1 MAEAAEKFEELI
13 VPEGGIA
20 DFVGTEEEVEA
31 MEAEDAKKEFGEA
44 GIAEFSDVAKRM
56 AGYGRFGDDTL
67 AHVETGELII
77 PRALIEGNEKLRE
90 DIFNNLREQGVEDPQ
105 RYVVGSEANSLN
117 PDTGLPEFFFKK
129 LFKGIS
135 KAFKGVVKVFKKIA
149 PIVLPMVLGPAGLG
163 LSAITAGALGS
174 GIATLMNG
182 GDLGDA
188 LKAGLTG
195 GLMGAA
201 SSFGSGFLKGFQKG
215 GFQGG
220 LSGGIGSLKASV
232 GSMFGGTGA
241 GAAATPD
248 ADLKVAKPGTAASRP
263 VISESMGE
271 LNKGSSILDPKEN
284 YAITRSELLSQ
295 EKLGGVP
302 KFDGVSQPLTTR
314 DVMKLRGDS
323 VSPATRITPKVDI
336 APKVDL
342 APKVGLGEKLSVT
355 GAKSAG
361 TGAGTGA
368 GSQGFLG
375 EARDFLFGEGPSS
388 PMEQAQM
395 RASFRQQGIRQGF
408 SGDNLD
414 TFVAESMSASQ
425 PSFMRRTLPTAALGL
440 GALAAAGGFKT
451 PENETE
457 VDPMFQQT
465 GQDLFQADPSAYL
478 VSPSGGAMPTFA
490 QVATPT
496 TFGFYQTPPSSD
508 SPFDQ
513 PLVVTGMEHGGEV
526 FPRRNGGIMPYEGVP
541 DEDSVRA
548 MLMPGEFV
556 MTTDAVRGAG
566 GGDLNKGINNM
577 YSVMRNL
584 ESRGKAAQ

>member
-1 MAEAAEKFEELI
+1 MAETAEKFEELI

-90 DIFNNLREQGVEDPQ
+90 DIFNNLREQGVEDPE

-149 PIVLPMVLGPAGLG
+149 PIVLPMVLGPLVGPIA
-163 LSAITAGALGS
+163 AGALGS

-201 SSFGSGFLKGFQKG
+201 SSFGGGFLKGFQKG

-220 LSGGIGSLKASV
+220 ISGGIGSLKASV
-232 GSMFGGTGA
+232 GSMFGGA
-241 GAAATPD
+241 RTP
-248 ADLKVAKPGTAASRP
+248 APVEFKQAASSSGSAASTP
-263 VISESMGE
+263 VISESMPE
-271 LNKGSSILDPKEN
+271 LAATAGVDSANITPLTPSIKPENLTSPTSPISTADVAAAATRVPPKPTTPDFNTFASKPPVTSKVPVTSGDGFFSKAQNLFFPDPKTDPSFLRQ
-284 YAITRSELLSQ
+284 Y
-295 EKLGGVP
+295 G
-302 KFDGVSQPLTTR
+302 PLA
-314 DVMKLRGDS
+314 V
-323 VSPATRITPKVDI
+323 A
-336 APKVDL
+336 
-342 APKVGLGEKLSVT
+342 GLGV
-355 GAKSAG
+355 AG
-361 TGAGTGA
+361 
-368 GSQGFLG
+368 
-375 EARDFLFGEGPSS
+375 
-388 PMEQAQM
+388 
-395 RASFRQQGIRQGF
+395 
-408 SGDNLD
+408 
-414 TFVAESMSASQ
+414 
-425 PSFMRRTLPTAALGL
+425 
-440 GALAAAGGFKT
+440 AAGGFERPKFEPELPEGFELTGAQLYEQNPQQYT
-451 PENETE
+451 PRINYGPAPTISDVRTE
-457 VDPMFQQT
+457 SRFGDV
-465 GQDLFQADPSAYL
+465 
-478 VSPSGGAMPTFA
+478 VSTAPQS
-490 QVATPT
+490 
-496 TFGFYQTPPSSD
+496 FYQPY
-508 SPFDQ
+508 PFTRPEGEGSVFDR
-513 PLVVTGMEHGGEV
+513 PMITMAEGGEV
-526 FPRRNGGIMPYEGVP
+526 FPRRNGGIMPNEGTP
-541 DEDSVRA
+541 GEDSVRA

-566 GGDLNKGINNM
+566 NGNLNKGINNM

-584 ESRGKAAQ
+584 ESRGRAS

>member
-90 DIFNNLREQGVEDPQ
+90 DIFNNLREQGVEDPE

-182 GDLGDA
+182 GDFGDA

-232 GSMFGGTGA
+232 GSMFGGARTPAPVEYKGAGTSAGA
-241 GAAATPD
+241 GAGADTAVSATSGASATPATPATPATSGASATPTDVASAATNPTTTVTTT
-248 ADLKVAKPGTAASRP
+248 ADVAS
-263 VISESMGE
+263 
-271 LNKGSSILDPKEN
+271 D
-284 YAITRSELLSQ
+284 AIT
-295 EKLGGVP
+295 
-302 KFDGVSQPLTTR
+302 T
-314 DVMKLRGDS
+314 
-323 VSPATRITPKVDI
+323 
-336 APKVDL
+336 APKPIKPDL
-342 APKVGLGEKLSVT
+342 STFSSNVPVTSKAPVTSGDGFFSKAQNLFFPDPSTDPSFLRKYGPLAVAGLGV
-355 GAKSAG
+355 AG
-361 TGAGTGA
+361 
-368 GSQGFLG
+368 
-375 EARDFLFGEGPSS
+375 
-388 PMEQAQM
+388 
-395 RASFRQQGIRQGF
+395 
-408 SGDNLD
+408 
-414 TFVAESMSASQ
+414 
-425 PSFMRRTLPTAALGL
+425 
-440 GALAAAGGFKT
+440 AAGGFERPKFEPELPEGFELTGAQLYEQNPEQYT
-451 PENETE
+451 PRIDYGPAPNISDVRTE
-457 VDPMFQQT
+457 SRFGDV
-465 GQDLFQADPSAYL
+465 
-478 VSPSGGAMPTFA
+478 VSTAPQS
-490 QVATPT
+490 
-496 TFGFYQTPPSSD
+496 FYQPY
-508 SPFDQ
+508 PFTRPEGEGSVFDR
-513 PLVVTGMEHGGEV
+513 PMITMAEGGEV
-526 FPRRNGGIMPYEGVP
+526 FPRRNGGIMPNEGTP
-541 DEDSVRA
+541 GEDSVRA

-566 GGDLNKGINNM
+566 NGNLNKGINNM

-584 ESRGKAAQ
+584 ESRGRAS

>member
-1 MAEAAEKFEELI
+1 MAEAAQKFEELI

-20 DFVGTEEEVEA
+20 GFVGTEEEVEA

-90 DIFNNLREQGVEDPQ
+90 DIFNNLREQGVEDPE

-149 PIVLPMVLGPAGLG
+149 PIVLPMVLGPLVGPIA
-163 LSAITAGALGS
+163 AGALGS

-201 SSFGSGFLKGFQKG
+201 SSFGGGFLKGFQKG

-220 LSGGIGSLKASV
+220 ISGGIGSLKASV

-241 GAAATPD
+241 GAAAATPE

-263 VISESMGE
+263 VISESMG
-271 LNKGSSILDPKEN
+271 DPKGATPLSMKEK
-284 YAITRSELLSQ
+284 ELL
-295 EKLGGVP
+295 
-302 KFDGVSQPLTTR
+302 DLTTR
-314 DVMKLRGDS
+314 PDFNRPITPKDIMKIRDGA
-323 VSPATRITPKVDI
+323 VSPAPSIKTVGKDI
-336 APKVDL
+336 APKIDLTSKVDV
-342 APKVGLGEKLSVT
+342 APEASL
-355 GAKSAG
+355 AG
-361 TGAGTGA
+361 TPSGTGGAGA
-368 GSQGFLG
+368 VSDSQGFLG
-375 EARDFLFGEGPSS
+375 RTRDFLFGEAPTS
-388 PMEQAQM
+388 PMEQAQA
-395 RASFRQQGIRQGF
+395 RASFRQQGIQQGF
-408 SGDNLD
+408 SGENLD

-425 PSFMRRTLPTAALGL
+425 PGFMRRTLPTAALGL

-451 PENETE
+451 PEYETE

-465 GQDLFQADPSAYL
+465 GQDLFQANPSAYL

-496 TFGFYQTPPSSD
+496 TFGFYQPPPSSD
-508 SPFDQ
+508 SPFDR
-513 PLVVTGMEHGGEV
+513 PSVVTGMEHGGEV

-584 ESRGKAAQ
+584 ESRGRAAQ

>member
-1 MAEAAEKFEELI
+1 MAEAAQKFEELI

-31 MEAEDAKKEFGEA
+31 MEAEDARKEFGEA

-90 DIFNNLREQGVEDPQ
+90 DIFNNLREQGVEDPE

-182 GDLGDA
+182 GDFGDA

-232 GSMFGGTGA
+232 GSMFGGARTPA
-241 GAAATPD
+241 PVEFKQAAARPEATASAVSDTVASTTPATSVASPD
-248 ADLKVAKPGTAASRP
+248 VASAATDLTSTATPQTPSLKPADVANAAITPTPPPKPTQLDLNTFASKTPVTSKVP
-263 VISESMGE
+263 VTSGDGFFSKAQN
-271 LNKGSSILDPKEN
+271 LFFPDPKTDPSFLRQ
-284 YAITRSELLSQ
+284 Y
-295 EKLGGVP
+295 G
-302 KFDGVSQPLTTR
+302 PLA
-314 DVMKLRGDS
+314 V
-323 VSPATRITPKVDI
+323 A
-336 APKVDL
+336 
-342 APKVGLGEKLSVT
+342 GLGV
-355 GAKSAG
+355 AG
-361 TGAGTGA
+361 
-368 GSQGFLG
+368 
-375 EARDFLFGEGPSS
+375 
-388 PMEQAQM
+388 
-395 RASFRQQGIRQGF
+395 
-408 SGDNLD
+408 
-414 TFVAESMSASQ
+414 
-425 PSFMRRTLPTAALGL
+425 
-440 GALAAAGGFKT
+440 AAGGFERPKFEPELPEGFELTGTELYNQNPEQYT
-451 PENETE
+451 PRINYGPAPTISDVRTE
-457 VDPMFQQT
+457 SRFGDV
-465 GQDLFQADPSAYL
+465 
-478 VSPSGGAMPTFA
+478 VSTAPQS
-490 QVATPT
+490 
-496 TFGFYQTPPSSD
+496 FYQPY
-508 SPFDQ
+508 PFTRPAGQESVFDR
-513 PLVVTGMEHGGEV
+513 PMITMAEGGEV
-526 FPRRNGGIMPYEGVP
+526 FPRRNGGIMPNEGTP
-541 DEDSVRA
+541 GEDSVRA

-566 GGDLNKGINNM
+566 NGDLNKGINNM

-584 ESRGKAAQ
+584 ESRGRAS

>member
-1 MAEAAEKFEELI
+1 MAEAAQKFEELI

-90 DIFNNLREQGVEDPQ
+90 DIFNNLREQGVEDPE

-182 GDLGDA
+182 GDIGDA
-188 LKAGLTG
+188 LRAGLTG

-201 SSFGSGFLKGFQKG
+201 SSFGSGFLKGFKTG

-232 GSMFGGTGA
+232 GSMFGGARTPAPVEFKQAAARPTESNLGA
-241 GAAATPD
+241 TTDVANAATAGVDSANITPLTPSIKPENLTSPTSPTSTADVAAAATRVPPKPTTPD
-248 ADLKVAKPGTAASRP
+248 VNTFAPKPPVTSKVP
-263 VISESMGE
+263 VTSGDGFFSKAQN
-271 LNKGSSILDPKEN
+271 LFFPDPKTDPSFLRQ
-284 YAITRSELLSQ
+284 Y
-295 EKLGGVP
+295 G
-302 KFDGVSQPLTTR
+302 PLA
-314 DVMKLRGDS
+314 V
-323 VSPATRITPKVDI
+323 A
-336 APKVDL
+336 
-342 APKVGLGEKLSVT
+342 GLGV
-355 GAKSAG
+355 AG
-361 TGAGTGA
+361 
-368 GSQGFLG
+368 
-375 EARDFLFGEGPSS
+375 
-388 PMEQAQM
+388 
-395 RASFRQQGIRQGF
+395 
-408 SGDNLD
+408 
-414 TFVAESMSASQ
+414 
-425 PSFMRRTLPTAALGL
+425 
-440 GALAAAGGFKT
+440 AAGGFERPKFEPELPEGFELTGAQLYEQNPQQYT
-451 PENETE
+451 PRINYGPAPTISDVRTE
-457 VDPMFQQT
+457 SRFGDV
-465 GQDLFQADPSAYL
+465 
-478 VSPSGGAMPTFA
+478 VSTAPQS
-490 QVATPT
+490 
-496 TFGFYQTPPSSD
+496 FYQPY
-508 SPFDQ
+508 PFTRPEGEGSVFDR
-513 PLVVTGMEHGGEV
+513 PMITMAEGGEV
-526 FPRRNGGIMPYEGVP
+526 FPRRNGGIMPNEGTP
-541 DEDSVRA
+541 GEDSVRA

-566 GGDLNKGINNM
+566 NGNLNKGINNM

-584 ESRGKAAQ
+584 ESRGRAS